1 MWPEQPDKYRKLA
14 NKDNTYRFIISGGG
28 TGGHIYPAIA
38 IADALKAELP
48 AAEIL
53 FVGAIGRMEMQKV
66 PEAGY
71 PIKGLPI
78 SGLQRK
84 LTAANLSFPLK
95 VIRSLRQASAILKD
109 FKPQAA
115 IGVGGYASGPLLY
128 QASRLGIPCLIQE
141 QNSYP
146 GITNKLLAKRVKR
159 ICVAHDDMDRFF
171 PTEKIVFTGNPVR
184 KDILEVDSKRA
195 EAFRFFNLDP
205 AKKTILSIGGSLG
218 ARTLNESLF
227 HSLDKFLKED
237 IQLIWQT
244 GRFYYADM
252 AARLAG
258 KEDPRLKL
266 LEFLR
271 EMDLAYAAADV
282 VISRAGALSVSELCL
297 ARKPAIFV
305 PSPNVS
311 EDHQTKN
318 AMALVNKDAAL
329 MVKDVDAVA
338 KLADQAIALVRDEQ
352 LQNKL
357 SKNIAVLGRPEAA
370 KDIVKEILKIID

>member
-1 MWPEQPDKYRKLA
+1 M
-14 NKDNTYRFIISGGG
+14 
-28 TGGHIYPAIA
+28 
-38 IADALKAELP
+38 
-48 AAEIL
+48 
-53 FVGAIGRMEMQKV
+53 
-66 PEAGY
+66 
-71 PIKGLPI
+71 
-78 SGLQRK
+78 
-84 LTAANLSFPLK
+84 
-95 VIRSLRQASAILKD
+95 
-109 FKPQAA
+109 
-115 IGVGGYASGPLLY
+115 
-128 QASRLGIPCLIQE
+128 
-141 QNSYP
+141 
-146 GITNKLLAKRVKR
+146 
-159 ICVAHDDMDRFF
+159 
-171 PTEKIVFTGNPVR
+171 
-184 KDILEVDSKRA
+184 
-195 EAFRFFNLDP
+195 
-205 AKKTILSIGGSLG
+205 
-218 ARTLNESLF
+218 NESLF